1 MTSRTRSRFVVVAA
15 LFTVYLVWGSTY
27 AAIRIAIR
35 DIPPLLMCGGRF
47 LLAGPLL
54 LAAVRARGAPG
65 LSARHWRSAGVV
77 GILLCGADRLPSFA
91 PHRVSSSPA

>member
-1 MTSRTRSRFVVVAA
+1 VSSRTPSRLTVVAA

-47 LLAGPLL
+47 LLAGTLL
-54 LAAVRARGAPG
+54 LAAVRARGAPR
-65 LSARHWRSAGVV
+65 LSARNWRSASDALDPLHGGVHDFSV
-77 GILLCGADRLPSFA
+77 
-91 PHRVSSSPA
+91 